1 MFIGFLIIA
10 ENKLPEQKSLW
21 FSYAVC
27 LSW

>member
-10 ENKLPEQKSLW
+10 ENKFPEQKSLG
-21 FSYAVC
+21 FSYAVS